1 MLVLNADSK
10 FESDLKAY
18 QKPDSFA
25 AFEEMYNTYSQKTI
39 EQLMSLRQEEL
50 TRLLDF
56 LADLDQMAVSE
67 DLFWKTQYMIPGNL
81 RKMKSK
87 RTERRLF

>member
-50 TRLLDF
+50 TRLLD
-56 LADLDQMAVSE
+56 
-67 DLFWKTQYMIPGNL
+67 WKTQYMIPGNL